1 MSSSRKLPQ
10 WKAYILLIGTI
21 DLIAEMG
28 IPSDYDNSRLT
39 EAYETIIAVCKKAG
53 IWVGV
58 RGLHSCLDLVQK
70 FCEMGADWM
79 MAATDGPL
87 SLAGAT
93 ARAKDVAVLNSKVV
107 KSRQIDETDVGNK
120 A

>member
-58 RGLHSCLDLVQK
+58 RGLHSCLDFVQK